1 MNKHLACASVALLLA
16 IGACDRGRDAEARP
30 AAALVGGA
38 APAATTAGS
47 AAAPG
52 DDLFAFGA
60 GARFVQKPADV
71 DYSDLVYG
79 PLNLIDESK
88 ITDWTSTASVP
99 AVFVLELPERTAL
112 SRLVFDS
119 AGTLRDAK
127 SPKAVKVEVSDV
139 SATDGFQPALT
150 TDLKEGLNDQ
160 SFDLP
165 SKPTGR
171 WVRLTVL
178 TNYGD
183 DYFGMTGFR
192 GYGEQL
198 THTATLT
205 GVSGTYRG
213 ASGWGDVHLKQEGTR
228 VVGCYEYR
236 QGQIAGGI
244 EGRLLKVEMTEQ
256 VDGGTVAKERG
267 LFTFAPDGKST
278 YGLARSADQI
288 TGDALSSF
296 YSAEKV
302 SDDIGDC
309 PAIPGWRG
317 QAAKS
322 QLSTELESQ
331 GRARL
336 DGVNFDFNSA
346 TIQPASKPLL
356 DQIVQLLKEKGDWRV
371 TLEGHTDNVGGA
383 AFNKTLSA
391 QRAAA
396 VQAYLAAG
404 GVAADR
410 LAAAGFGYDR
420 PVASNDTQA
429 GRAENRRVEIVKR

>member
-1 MNKHLACASVALLLA
+1 MNKHLVRASVALLL
-16 IGACDRGRDAEARP
+16 IMGACERGRDAEARP
-30 AAALVGGA
+30 AAQTASTASGA
-38 APAATTAGS
+38 APAG
-47 AAAPG
+47 AAAAG

-60 GARFVQKPADV
+60 GARFVQKPSDV
-71 DYSDLVYG
+71 EYSDLVYG
-79 PLNLIDESK
+79 PLNLIDESN

-127 SPKAVKVEVSDV
+127 SPKSVKVEVSDV
-139 SATDGFQPALT
+139 SATKGFQTALAT
-150 TDLKEGLNDQ
+150 ELKEGLNDQ
-160 SFDLP
+160 SFALAA
-165 SKPTGR
+165 KPTGR
-171 WVRLTVL
+171 WVRLTIL

-198 THTATLT
+198 THTAALT
-205 GVSGTYRG
+205 GVNGTYRG

-228 VVGCYEYR
+228 VIGCYEFR
-236 QGQIAGGI
+236 RGQIAGGV

-256 VDGGTVAKERG
+256 VSDGSIEKQRG
-267 LFTFAPDGKST
+267 LFTFAPDGTST
-278 YGLARSADQI
+278 YGLARDVKQVSGDVLSA
-288 TGDALSSF
+288 F
-296 YSAEKV
+296 YSAEKT

-317 QAAKS
+317 QAVKS
-322 QLSTELESQ
+322 QLSTELETQ

-356 DQIVQLLKEKGDWRV
+356 DQIVQLLKEKSDWRV

-383 AFNKTLSA
+383 VFNKGLSA

-410 LAAAGFGYDR
+410 LASAGFGYDR
-420 PVASNDTQA
+420 PVAPNDTQA
-429 GRAENRRVEIVKR
+429 GRAQNRRVEIVKR